1 MNNSNETYLFIAS
14 SVSRSSIARIGAVL
28 EPMKGLQSHN
38 DLQRQ
43 FKSSRGGATQLRRS
57 TPRESN
63 RVGGQRMEVIAYS
76 QK

>member
-1 MNNSNETYLFIAS
+1 MNHACEAYILIAS
-14 SVSRSSIARIGAVL
+14 SVSRSSMEEIGAVL

-38 DLQRQ
+38 DLQWQ

-63 RVGGQRMEVIAYS
+63 RVCG
-76 QK
+76 